1 MWCIAEL
8 NEEYIAGM
16 EDVLAIYEKPL
27 SDKGPVVC
35 VDEKPVVLHAD
46 VRPPRP
52 MRPGQILR
60 RDCEYERR
68 GTANVF
74 CGVEPKAGRHF
85 TKPTSNRSSAQF
97 ADYLAEIVAS
107 YPEADT
113 IHLVMDNLST
123 HNRKALVDRF
133 GEKIGGL
140 LWERSTVHY
149 TPKRGSWLTQAEIEI
164 SLFSRQCL
172 GRRRIS
178 SLGQLQEQATAWNR
192 KVNRNQVTINWKFTR
207 KKARQKFGYNRNNFM
222 RSET

>member
-1 MWCIAEL
+1 MWCVAEL
-8 NEEYIAGM
+8 NEAYIACM
-16 EDVLAIYEKPL
+16 EDVLKVYEKPL
-27 SDKGPVVC
+27 SEREPVVC

-85 TKPTSNRSSAQF
+85 TKPTSNRCSAEF
-97 ADYLAEIVAS
+97 ADYLVEIVAR

-113 IHLVMDNLST
+113 IHLVMDNLNS
-123 HNRKALVDRF
+123 HKRKALVDRY

-140 LWERSTVHY
+140 LWERFSVHY
-149 TPKRGSWLTQAEIEI
+149 TPKHGSWLNQAEIEI

-172 GRRRIS
+172 GQRRIPTLS
-178 SLGQLQEQATAWNR
+178 DLRREAKAWNC
-192 KVNRNQVTINWKFTR
+192 KMNRNRVIIDWQFTR
-207 KKARQKFGYNRNNFM
+207 KKARMKFGYKRNNFM
-222 RSET
+222 LSET